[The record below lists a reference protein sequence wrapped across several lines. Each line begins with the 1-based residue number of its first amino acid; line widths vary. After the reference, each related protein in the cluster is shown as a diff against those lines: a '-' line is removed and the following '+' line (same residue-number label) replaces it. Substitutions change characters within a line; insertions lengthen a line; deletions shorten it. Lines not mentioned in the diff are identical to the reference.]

1 MTAISWAR
9 LGGDEFAILLRD
21 LRREEDIAAVI
32 EALLDRIRMPIELS
46 GREISPS
53 MSIGVA
59 VQQPLKT
66 SAEELYRNADSALY
80 HSKAS
85 GRNTWSLFD
94 THLRERIAQRTAIAH
109 ALEEAVARQRLEIA
123 YQPQI
128 RLDTG
133 GALRFRKSCPSSAT
147 QT

>member
-1 MTAISWAR
+1 MTAISWPGW
-9 LGGDEFAILLRD
+9 GGDEFAILLRD

-109 ALEEAVARQRLEIA
+109 ALEEAVCETTARDRLSA
-123 YQPQI
+123 ADQAGY
-128 RLDTG
+128 G